1 MLEKL
6 KAKKNGMPLKI
17 IVFLGIAGMAL
28 ILFSDML
35 FTDKEEKS
43 PEKEQEQQ
51 ITGEYSEYT
60 ADMEK
65 KLESILESIDG
76 VGKSKV
82 MITAKGTEEY
92 VYAEEG
98 RTDTDSDSISRDSK
112 YVIVGSGNRKEAL
125 LKKVV
130 NPEISGV
137 IIVCEGGDRNVVR
150 EQVYKTV
157 SAAFDI
163 PAGRISVSKLME

>member
-1 MLEKL
+1 
-6 KAKKNGMPLKI
+6 MPLKI

-76 VGKSKV
+76 VGKSEV

-92 VYAEEG
+92 VL
-98 RTDTDSDSISRDSK
+98 SLIH
-112 YVIVGSGNRKEAL
+112 I
-125 LKKVV
+125 
-130 NPEISGV
+130 
-137 IIVCEGGDRNVVR
+137 
-150 EQVYKTV
+150 
-157 SAAFDI
+157 
-163 PAGRISVSKLME
+163 